1 MLFALSLQLRALW
14 LGLQGSRNKTQLPP
28 AGGEGGSPAGLASGQ
43 SDLLFQSL
51 VSLVLTM
58 PLKLCCPP
66 PPPLAP
72 YAHGLLVAEM
82 PTSVSLMGT

>member
-1 MLFALSLQLRALW
+1 M
-14 LGLQGSRNKTQLPP
+14 
-28 AGGEGGSPAGLASGQ
+28 AGAAGEQKQDTAASCRGEGGSPAGLASGQ

-66 PPPLAP
+66 PAAP
-72 YAHGLLVAEM
+72 CALCTQVVGSRNAHEC
-82 PTSVSLMGT
+82 

>member
-1 MLFALSLQLRALW
+1 MAWAAGEQK
-14 LGLQGSRNKTQLPP
+14 QDP
-28 AGGEGGSPAGLASGQ
+28 AASCRGEGGSPAGLASGQ

-58 PLKLCCPP
+58 PLKLCCAPTPP
-66 PPPLAP
+66 HPAPLAP

-82 PTSVSLMGT
+82 PMSVSLRGT

>member
-1 MLFALSLQLRALW
+1 MAWA
-14 LGLQGSRNKTQLPP
+14 
-28 AGGEGGSPAGLASGQ
+28 AGEQKQDTAASCRGEGGSPAGLASGQ

-66 PPPLAP
+66 PPRPLRP
-72 YAHGLLVAEM
+72 MHMGLLVAEM
-82 PTSVSLMGT
+82 PMSVSLRGT